1 MSTIKLCMSCSHCV
15 KLPDGQGMRCRKF
28 KMVETSIARYDG
40 YDICGKKGK
49 YFELPN
55 EFHIN
60 QTEFQQ
66 KPGLSPEINSFT
78 LKAVETFPISYN

>member
-49 YFELPN
+49 YFE
-55 EFHIN
+55 
-60 QTEFQQ
+60 
-66 KPGLSPEINSFT
+66 INSIIDKPQLFVGHEAHR
-78 LKAVETFPISYN
+78 K